1 MEHVFVNLIIF
12 HLESNVGKYAV
23 MDTYSSFRATTE
35 IRLTEMAVRAPVK
48 FRITTFASPQIAFPQ
63 VNAYSKVELH

>member
-1 MEHVFVNLIIF
+1 
-12 HLESNVGKYAV
+12 VGKYAV